1 MRHCQPKGTETDR
14 LNLSYSRHRSTRR
27 MSNRIAWERLNKFYA
42 QIFSCYVIFVN
53 RIGYE
58 GENRFWGESAVIAPG
73 GKEVTKADY
82 YKEQLIT
89 AIVDLKKCGIIG
101 IFCQNLEKRKLI

>member
-1 MRHCQPKGTETDR
+1 MKVKID
-14 LNLSYSRHRSTRR
+14 
-27 MSNRIAWERLNKFYA
+27 F
-42 QIFSCYVIFVN
+42 
-53 RIGYE
+53 
-58 GENRFWGESAVIAPG
+58 GESAVLAPG